1 MAEEKVEETGTEELP
16 DPPTWATV
24 PRPGRSVTPAQRL
37 READFPLALR
47 GYDRAAVDQY
57 VADAAEAVAELE
69 SARMRQPVVQR
80 ALEEVGEQTGEIL
93 SQAHRTAEEIT
104 ARSRAQAE
112 GRLQRAEREAAD
124 IRRDAEDAVRR
135 LEADNEGLFAE
146 RRQLIEEIRAMAQ
159 DVLAVADAAL
169 DRLPPP
175 QGGAEPPAD
184 QAPAG
189 GGESEAAEP
198 EAAESEAPESE
209 APESEAP
216 ESEGPAP

>member
-1 MAEEKVEETGTEELP
+1 MTEEKVEESGSDDVP
-16 DPPTWATV
+16 DPPAWASV
-24 PRPGRSVTPAQRL
+24 PRPARKPTPAERL

-47 GYDRAAVDQY
+47 GYDREAVDEY
-57 VADAAEAVAELE
+57 VAEAAEAVAELE

-135 LEADNEGLFAE
+135 LESDNEGLWAE

-169 DRLPPP
+169 ERLPPP
-175 QGGAEPPAD
+175 ESGAEPPAD
-184 QAPAG
+184 QDQGASRSIDQPPPA
-189 GGESEAAEP
+189 
-198 EAAESEAPESE
+198 
-209 APESEAP
+209 
-216 ESEGPAP
+216 EGT